1 MSSSV
6 QKPIFFGIVTEFRK
20 WIILIL
26 VALVLFFGYKY
37 FSSKG
42 DTSVV
47 EYDTALIQQQIKNV
61 GKLVVTEGHFAEV
74 ITYKDSKKYLG
85 DLISFEKKAIVVIN
99 ADVTVSFDLSKMKYD
114 IDSKNKVITVI
125 EIPKEEIKIAP
136 DFKYYNTESSTL
148 NKFTGE
154 DYNKINKIARAN
166 LSNKIEASTLKTNAK
181 NRLLSELNS
190 LFIVTKNLGWTMK
203 YKDEIITSDKEVKQ
217 KFLD

>member
-1 MSSSV
+1 MSASV
-6 QKPIFFGIVTEFRK
+6 QKATFFGILTEFRK

-26 VALVLFFGYKY
+26 AGLVLFFGYKY

-47 EYDTALIQQQIKNV
+47 EYDTALIQEQIKNV

-85 DLISFEKKAIVVIN
+85 NFISFEKKAIVVIN

-114 IDSKNKVITVI
+114 IDSINKIITVI

-136 DFKYYNTESSTL
+136 DFKYYNTESSTF
-148 NKFTGE
+148 NEFTGE

-166 LSNKIEASTLKTNAK
+166 LSKKIQASTLKTNAK

-203 YKDEIITSDKEVKQ
+203 YKDEVITSDKEVKQ
-217 KFLD
+217 KFLN